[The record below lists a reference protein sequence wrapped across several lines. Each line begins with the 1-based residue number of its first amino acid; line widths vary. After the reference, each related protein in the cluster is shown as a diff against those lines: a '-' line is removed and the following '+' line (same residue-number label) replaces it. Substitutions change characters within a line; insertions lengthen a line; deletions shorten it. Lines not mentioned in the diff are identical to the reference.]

1 MWHIRAASASHEA
14 HWARLLV
21 GAISARIRTAMALVA
36 FRLSLML
43 ALATLVAC
51 SDGSDA
57 FTRYEMPAPAPAT
70 TLVPSV
76 LLHNGVQ
83 MPAIACGTGGDNN
96 NSAQVTVRAALS
108 AGFTHIDTAHDYNDQ
123 AGVGRAIHLFQQPA
137 RQPLF
142 LTSKVPGCGVPTQG
156 LMPPCFNNTLK
167 AVEEDLLLLN
177 YTSATSTSAGV
188 DLMLVHFP
196 PLLGCIEANCAHMQQ
211 QWAALE
217 VSLGKLRACSHRAVT
232 CHVCLSAI
240 NPKTLIA

>member
-1 MWHIRAASASHEA
+1 
-14 HWARLLV
+14 
-21 GAISARIRTAMALVA
+21 MALVV
-36 FRLSLML
+36 FRLSLVL
-43 ALATLVAC
+43 ASAALVAC
-51 SDGSDA
+51 SSDGSHHQALAATDA
-57 FTRYEMPAPAPAT
+57 MTPHEMPAPPG
-70 TLVPSV
+70 TLVPNI
-76 LLHNGVQ
+76 LLHNGVR

-96 NSAQVTVRAALS
+96 NSAQVTVSAALL
-108 AGFTHIDTAHDYNDQ
+108 AGFAHIDTAHDYNDQ
-123 AGVGRAIHLFQQPA
+123 AGVGKAIHLFQQP

-177 YTSATSTSAGV
+177 YTSAASTSAGV

-217 VSLGKLRACSHRAVT
+217 VSLPKLHSFASGNCHARPSLVT
-232 CHVCLSAI
+232 
-240 NPKTLIA
+240 PKPMLIA